1 MWRSVALV
9 LALLLVLPLAGCTP
23 RRTGSDV
30 VVSFYP
36 LQYVATR
43 IVGSHVH
50 VVDLTRP
57 GVEPHDL
64 ELRPTQIATVAA
76 AKVAF
81 FEKGLQP
88 AVDDAISQNRPAHVV
103 DVASLVHLHE
113 GDGGVDPHFWQDP
126 VLLARVAAGFT
137 KTMERADPEHA
148 DDYRHNLA
156 ALDADLRTLDGEYR
170 SGLAHCR
177 TRSLVVSHDAFEYLG
192 RRYDLHVHAIA
203 GLSPDAEPSAKRL
216 ADLADLARKTGV
228 STIFSELL
236 ASPSLAET
244 LADDAGLRTAVLDPI
259 EGLSSKSQSIDGRKA
274 DYLSIMR
281 ANLHALQLAG
291 GCR

>member
-1 MWRSVALV
+1 MWRTVAPA
-9 LALLLVLPLAGCTP
+9 LALLLALPLVGCTP

-43 IVGSHVH
+43 IVGSHAH

-81 FEKGLQP
+81 YEKGLQP

-103 DVASLVHLHE
+103 DVASLVHLHN

-137 KTMERADPEHA
+137 TAMVRADPDHA
-148 DDYRHNLA
+148 SDYRLNLA
-156 ALDADLRTLDGEYR
+156 ALDADLRELDGELR
-170 SGLAHCR
+170 AGLAHCR
-177 TRSLVVSHDAFEYLG
+177 TRSVVVSHDAFEYLG

-216 ADLADLARKTGV
+216 SDLADLARRTGV
-228 STIFSELL
+228 STIFSETLVSPRL
-236 ASPSLAET
+236 AQT
-244 LADDAGLRTAVLDPI
+244 LADDAGLGTAVLDPI
-259 EGLSSKSQSIDGRKA
+259 EGLTSKSQSFDGRNA
-274 DYLSIMR
+274 DYLSLMR
-281 ANLHALQLAG
+281 ANLRALQRAG
-291 GCR
+291 GCT

>member
-1 MWRSVALV
+1 MWRTAAPA
-9 LALLLVLPLAGCTP
+9 LALLLALPLVGCTP

-43 IVGSHVH
+43 IVGSHAH

-64 ELRPTQIATVAA
+64 ELRPTQIAAVSA

-81 FEKGLQP
+81 YEKGLQP

-103 DVASLVHLHE
+103 DVASLVHLHR
-113 GDGGVDPHFWQDP
+113 GDGGLDPHFWQDP

-137 KTMERADPEHA
+137 AAMVRADPDHA
-148 DDYRHNLA
+148 SDYRLNLA
-156 ALDADLRTLDGEYR
+156 ALDTDLRELDGELR
-170 SGLAHCR
+170 AGLAQCR
-177 TRSLVVSHDAFEYLG
+177 TRSVVVSHDAFEYLG

-216 ADLADLARKTGV
+216 SDLADLAQRTGV
-228 STIFSELL
+228 STIFSETLVSPRL
-236 ASPSLAET
+236 AQT

-259 EGLSSKSQSIDGRKA
+259 EGLTSKDPNA
-274 DYLSIMR
+274 DYLSLMR
-281 ANLHALQLAG
+281 TNLGALQQAG
-291 GCR
+291 GCS